1 MKRMTPFSCRRAL
14 ALFLLFF
21 GVARS
26 LPAYSVL
33 SHEALVDALWD
44 IRLRPFLLQSY
55 PSATPDDLKRAHG
68 YAYGGAILQDLGY
81 YPHAS
86 AEFSDLTHYVRT
98 GDFIQALLHEA
109 HDVNELAFAL
119 GALSHYVGDIE
130 GHREGTNVGEP
141 ILYPKLAKK
150 FGKVVTYEDDPASH
164 LKTEFGFD
172 VLEVARGNFAP
183 ETYHDFIGF
192 YVAKDLIGR
201 AFQDT
206 YGLQLSDLFYNF
218 DFAVSAYRSAVS
230 KTIPLATR
238 VAWAQKKKEI
248 KQAVPGMT
256 HRRFIYIMRRSS
268 YEREWGKRLQEPNWF
283 ERALA
288 VLFKLIPPIG
298 PLKALQLKIP
308 TPLVEQ
314 LFMASFNRATTQFG
328 QSLDA
333 VQRKDL
339 VLPDKNYDT
348 GDMTPAGKYKL
359 NDQTQIFWL
368 KKLADKNFV
377 GVTPAIK
384 QELLTFFSK
393 PDAVAYKTSEQRPEV
408 IKQLAMLKSQR

>member
-1 MKRMTPFSCRRAL
+1 MTPFSCRRAL

-308 TPLVEQ
+308 TPPVEQ

-328 QSLDA
+328 QSLEA

-368 KKLADKNFV
+368 KKLAGKNFV

>member
-1 MKRMTPFSCRRAL
+1 MPFRRCA
-14 ALFLLFF
+14 LLFVVSVF
-21 GVARS
+21 AARS

-44 IRLRPFLLQSY
+44 IRLRPFLLQAY

-98 GDFIQALLHEA
+98 GDFIQALLLEA

-119 GALSHYVGDIE
+119 GALSHYVSDIE
-130 GHREGTNVGEP
+130 GHREATNVGEP

-150 FGKVVTYEDDPASH
+150 FGNVVTYEDDPAAH

-192 YVAKDLIGR
+192 YVAKDLIGH

-206 YGLQLSDLFYNF
+206 YGLHLSDLFSNF

-248 KQAVPGMT
+248 QKAEPGVT
-256 HRRFIYIMRRSS
+256 HRRFIYNMRRSS
-268 YEREWGKRLQEPNWF
+268 YEREWGKRLQQPNWF
-283 ERALA
+283 ERVLA
-288 VLFKLIPPIG
+288 VFFKLIPPIG

-308 TPLVEQ
+308 TPPVEQ
-314 LFMASFNRATTQFG
+314 LFMASFNRSTNQFG

-333 VQRKDL
+333 VQHKDL
-339 VLPDKNYDT
+339 VLPDRNYDT
-348 GDMTPAGKYKL
+348 GDMTPAGKYRL

-368 KKLADKNFV
+368 NKLADKNFV

-384 QELLTFFSK
+384 QELLTFFTN
-393 PDAVAYKTSEQRPEV
+393 PDAVTYKTPDQRPNV
-408 IKQLAMLKSQR
+408 LKQLTLLKQTNPVARD

>member
-1 MKRMTPFSCRRAL
+1 MPFRRA
-14 ALFLLFF
+14 ALLVLLSSSLPQ
-21 GVARS
+21 S

-33 SHEALVDALWD
+33 SHEALIDAVWD
-44 IRLRPFLLQSY
+44 VRLRPYLLQNY

-86 AEFSDLTHYVRT
+86 TEFSDLTHYVRT
-98 GDFIQALLHEA
+98 GDFVQALLRESHGL
-109 HDVNELAFAL
+109 NELAFAL
-119 GALSHYVGDIE
+119 GALSHYVGDID
-130 GHREGTNVGEP
+130 GHREATNVGEP

-150 FGKVVTYEDDPASH
+150 FGSVVTYEDDPASH

-183 ETYHDFIGF
+183 GTYHDFIGF
-192 YVAKDLIGR
+192 YVANKLIGR
-201 AFQDT
+201 AFHDT
-206 YGLQLSDLFYNF
+206 YGLQLSDLFNNF
-218 DFAVSAYRSAVS
+218 DYAVSAYRSAVS

-248 KQAVPGMT
+248 KQAEPGIT
-256 HRRFIYIMRRSS
+256 HRRFVYIMRRSS

-283 ERALA
+283 ERVLA
-288 VLFKLIPPIG
+288 VLLKLIPPIG

-308 TPLVEQ
+308 TPPVEQ
-314 LFMASFNRATTQFG
+314 LFMASFNRATDQFG
-328 QSLDA
+328 QALDA
-333 VQRKDL
+333 AQHKEL
-339 VLPDKNYDT
+339 ALPDKNYDT
-348 GDMTPAGKYKL
+348 GDMTPAGQYRL

-368 KKLADKNFV
+368 NKLADKNFA

-384 QELLTFFSK
+384 QELLTFFSN
-393 PDAVAYKTSEQRPEV
+393 PDAVAYQTPDQHQQV
-408 IKQLAMLKSQR
+408 LTQLAKLKQKQ